1 MPHQVCRISKWVHLG
16 QVTIHFLHQW
26 CGKQEFDHRDQRYS
40 FGTDNI
46 GSEMNLLMKPNFLDP
61 KGLKKKHIEWV
72 LANYSHRT
80 NLGVCQLSLSAHDYD
95 DWTTMEFLLLENLNY
110 TEWTDES
117 TAKDKYSVQLE
128 REKRLYFLGITLFAQ
143 IIKNSYPEMMVREW
157 VLFIR
162 IVTSSTSL
170 LLRNE

>member
-1 MPHQVCRISKWVHLG
+1 M
-16 QVTIHFLHQW
+16 
-26 CGKQEFDHRDQRYS
+26 
-40 FGTDNI
+40 
-46 GSEMNLLMKPNFLDP
+46 
-61 KGLKKKHIEWV
+61 
-72 LANYSHRT
+72 
-80 NLGVCQLSLSAHDYD
+80 
-95 DWTTMEFLLLENLNY
+95 LLENLNY

-117 TAKDKYSVQLE
+117 TAKDKYSVHLE